1 MHTLVKYIEG
11 QIDSRH
17 GLKLI
22 QQTNALALRT
32 AIREPRDEER
42 YFDDQT
48 LPLAVMKSRFS
59 DCVMALVFTPLS
71 RLDNR

>member
-1 MHTLVKYIEG
+1 MHTLAKYIERYV
-11 QIDSRH
+11 DARH
-17 GLKLI
+17 GLKFI

-42 YFDDQT
+42 YFDGQT
-48 LPLAVMKSRFS
+48 LSLAVMESRFS
-59 DCVMALVFTPLS
+59 DCLMALVFTPLS